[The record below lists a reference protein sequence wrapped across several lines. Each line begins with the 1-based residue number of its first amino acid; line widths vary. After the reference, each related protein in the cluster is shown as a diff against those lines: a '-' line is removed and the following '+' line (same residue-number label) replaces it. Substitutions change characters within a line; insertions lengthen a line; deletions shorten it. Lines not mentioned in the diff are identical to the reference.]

1 MKLSEIYGKEA
12 VSRDGKHRGWVRG
25 VLGNGSTPQFLQC
38 FDGDEKEFDIDIKD
52 VTYVGEKIVFDDRTE
67 IKRGCRN
74 MRLGLPAYDEA
85 GKFLGHL
92 SDLES
97 GKDGLFY
104 YLIGKKKYRPEFVA
118 VGDAV
123 IVRAPRT
130 LKENVTSG
138 GAVIL
143 KKGTPLTPE
152 ALKKAE
158 EAGEYFQ
165 AQFKSI

>member
-1 MKLSEIYGKEA
+1 M
-12 VSRDGKHRGWVRG
+12 W
-25 VLGNGSTPQFLQC
+25 
-38 FDGDEKEFDIDIKD
+38 
-52 VTYVGEKIVFDDRTE
+52 
-67 IKRGCRN
+67 
-74 MRLGLPAYDEA
+74 
-85 GKFLGHL
+85 
-92 SDLES
+92 
-97 GKDGLFY
+97 

-143 KKGTPLTPE
+143 KKGTPLTPD